1 MIRHQRRKYLLVNLD
16 NSTELEL
23 DTTTTNN
30 EPRNWDDSDF
40 TIKRSTKN
48 FSLTR
53 ELSKNLEFT
62 GAAAKFLLDAYNSK
76 DVEAK
81 VQMYEYRFNPRTDAP
96 YIFTIGYFDFT
107 EIKRTKTTVKIPFT
121 SGGLNTLLKTKEK
134 NKYELNRTESIN
146 GIDIGE
152 LDLDDFAV
160 INRPI
165 YLDSLLQT
173 EENER
178 DSNIPRMRFGSAY
191 RYGFYSI
198 PLGLTYE
205 SDDSVGSVPKD
216 LFNNI
221 GARLNV
227 PPDGLLNFDP
237 LQNNRIQLFYYNS
250 DVDKNIDVVIN
261 LNMDGV
267 FFSNE
272 DLEEH
277 YGAIALVKFEGGQNP
292 VFQMPDSPL
301 NDYDNDK
308 FNVLA
313 DITSLVQGNSQNIRY
328 NGTINLDLKAGESLG
343 LFAMFGGEF
352 EQFIGDAIL
361 DLEFKNINCDVR
373 VTEFSKRNDLPRQAK
388 CVINN
393 NVGRRFMA
401 IINDETNTYKS
412 EFFESS
418 EFKNTA
424 ITNGEYIRNLEDVK
438 LTSSLKDWLDNC
450 NSLFNMAYNI
460 EIVNGKETLVH
471 EPLNHFFRSEV
482 VIKIPN
488 QVSDVKR
495 EVAKEFIYS
504 SIKSGYKK
512 PSGDNLYEEVNGLN
526 EVNTSN
532 EYITPI
538 TRIEQEYD
546 IESPYRADSEGK
558 ELTVRKSVVLFPTED
573 YRTDKTI
580 FNLDLKETPTGVY
593 EERIWSDDY
602 EELPKNV
609 FSPETLTGLRLT
621 PFRNLQRHFWFV
633 NNAFTKFTDKY
644 IRYSSSR
651 GNSDLIT
658 KKAGENEVKEN
669 GDYQI
674 NTLENPIFVS
684 EWIEFIYKVDYDI
697 ITKIN
702 GITEVNGRKIPNTYF
717 KIEFINEF
725 NQEEYGYL
733 FDLKPNKE
741 GKWKLLK
748 AL

>member
-1 MIRHQRRKYLLVNLD
+1 MIRYQRRKYLLVNLD
-16 NSTELEL
+16 NGTELEL

-107 EIKRTKTTVKIPFT
+107 EIKRTKTTVQIPFT

-134 NKYELNRTESIN
+134 NKYELNRTESVN
-146 GIDIGE
+146 GVDIGK

-165 YLDSLLQT
+165 YLDSLSKT
-173 EENER
+173 KEENKDPDNLILNVFETER
-178 DSNIPRMRFGSAY
+178 ALGIPVSVVYDSDDRFVSILPNQFDDTPSVGLSAMCFYYLNDIDKKFDLSIDLTCDINITSINDTDK
-191 RYGFYSI
+191 YSI
-198 PLGLTYE
+198 DLVVYE
-205 SDDSVGSVPKD
+205 NANTLDVKQRISLKEY
-216 LFNNI
+216 
-221 GARLNV
+221 LNV
-227 PPDGLLNFDP
+227 DD
-237 LQNNRIQLFYYNS
+237 
-250 DVDKNIDVVIN
+250 
-261 LNMDGV
+261 
-267 FFSNE
+267 E
-272 DLEEH
+272 
-277 YGAIALVKFEGGQNP
+277 
-292 VFQMPDSPL
+292 
-301 NDYDNDK
+301 
-308 FNVLA
+308 
-313 DITSLVQGNSQNIRY
+313 
-328 NGTINLDLKAGESLG
+328 TINESISVNYSQTDFELLKDESLG
-343 LFAMFGGEF
+343 L
-352 EQFIGDAIL
+352 QFYANKTN
-361 DLEFKNINCDVR
+361 DLALFVSIVKNIQTR
-373 VTEFSKRNDLPRQAK
+373 IQITEFSVRNDLPRQAK
-388 CVINN
+388 CVLNN
-393 NVGRRFMA
+393 NVGRRKMA
-401 IINDETNTYKS
+401 IINDDPNTYKS

-438 LTSSLKDWLDNC
+438 LTTSLKDWLDN
-450 NSLFNMAYNI
+450 SFSVYGMSYNI
-460 EIVNGKETLVH
+460 EIINGKETLVH

-482 VIKIPN
+482 VVKIPN
-488 QVSDVKR
+488 QVSEVKR
-495 EVAKEFIYS
+495 EVAKEFIFS

-538 TRIEQEYD
+538 TRIEKEYD

-621 PFRNLQRHFWFV
+621 PFRNLERHFWFV

-658 KKAGENEVKEN
+658 KKVGENEVKEN

-684 EWIEFIYKVDYDI
+684 EWIEFTYKVDYDI
-697 ITKIN
+697 ITQIN
-702 GITEVNGRKIPNTYF
+702 GFTEVNGRKIPNTYF

-725 NQEEYGYL
+725 NQKEYGYL